1 MNVKVTGKLRAE
13 FEDGDVKETEING
26 RAVFYTVIEADKEDI
41 PENQEAQMVALIG
54 ATNPTEYIERV
65 ADAVIETLGH
75 MAKEKVPA
83 GVLYYK
89 LMDRFAEYIIEKAD
103 DTDKELLRTLMGD

>member
-41 PENQEAQMVALIG
+41 PENQEVQMVALIG

-75 MAKEKVPA
+75 LAKDNVPA
-83 GVLYYK
+83 GILYIRLLK
-89 LMDRFAEYIIEKAD
+89 ELVKSIEEKAD
-103 DTDKELLRTLMGD
+103 DGSKALMDALLGD